1 MKLWTYGEAASKL
14 SVELDLQEEKFVGP
28 DELMG
33 IFNDAI
39 DEAEQNVLNLFED
52 YLLAEKTYTLVNG
65 QDRYEMPD
73 DIYANKIRY
82 LWFNDNSFRYQIK
95 RTRAN
100 ILPFSDLPSAIYS
113 YQIQHRDPV
122 EGITIKLSPAVT
134 HSGPF
139 MFMQY
144 IRNANRVTDDSSVID
159 IPEAMNFIFAYVKVR
174 VMTKESNP
182 LLQIAMADL
191 ETQRNFLQTTLKS
204 MTVDDDNEIMPDL
217 SFYND
222 LN

>member
-1 MKLWTYGEAASKL
+1 MKLWTYEEAASKI

-52 YLLAEKTYTLVNG
+52 YLLAEKTYTLIYN

-82 LWFNDNSFRYQIK
+82 LWFNDGINRYQIK

-100 ILPFSDLPSAIYS
+100 ILPFSDIPNSVYS

-122 EGITIKLSPAVT
+122 EGITIKLSPSVT

-144 IRNANRVTDDSSVID
+144 IRNANRVNDDSSVID

-204 MTVDDDNEIMPDL
+204 MTVDDDNEIIPDL